1 MTIQVEFWHLVGL
14 LIGFFGF
21 VFAAARL
28 LGGQI
33 DRRLEERFKAQD
45 KARADDMQRY
55 KDLLDAHSDEEARRA
70 DQGREVDRSF
80 DAYRR
85 AQETR
90 VVDISDRVARVE
102 QALSNVVNHNDLA
115 KLHERINGVGR
126 EMSTV
131 AGEMKGMNDTLRLI
145 LNRIA
150 ERGMP

>member
-14 LIGFFGF
+14 LTGFFGF
-21 VFAAARL
+21 VFGAARI

-33 DRRLEERFKAQD
+33 DRRLEERFKAQND
-45 KARADDMQRY
+45 ARAADMERY
-55 KDLLDAHSDEEARRA
+55 KDMLAAHTDDETRRIE
-70 DQGREVDRSF
+70 QGREIDRSF

-85 AQETR
+85 AQESR
-90 VVDISDRVARVE
+90 VVDLSDRVARVE
-102 QALSNVVNHNDLA
+102 QVCANTVTHSDLA